1 MVRSGGRPRASVS
14 PMRAPGH
21 RPLLVPLN
29 KSMRSAAGVPV
40 ARSRFD
46 PEGRTLKATT
56 KLFTAATLSLATVS
70 GAAFAQAAHVTAGAT
85 VYGSDGSAVGTV
97 DKVENGVASLNTGSH
112 VVGLP
117 LDKFGKSD
125 KGPTI
130 AVTKAQLDQ
139 LAEQASAQAGAKV
152 DAALVA
158 GAAVVDNNGTAL
170 GTIDKV
176 DGDNIVLKTD
186 AGSVTLTRKYFAVAP
201 SGGLMA
207 LVTKDQVEATIK
219 GAKPATEQS

>member
-1 MVRSGGRPRASVS
+1 
-14 PMRAPGH
+14 
-21 RPLLVPLN
+21 
-29 KSMRSAAGVPV
+29 
-40 ARSRFD
+40 
-46 PEGRTLKATT
+46 LKATT
-56 KLFTAATLSLATVS
+56 KLFAAAALSLATIS
-70 GAAFAQAAHVTAGAT
+70 GAAFAQAAGVTAGAT
-85 VYGSDGSAVGTV
+85 VYGSDGTAVGTI
-97 DKVENGVASLNTGSH
+97 DKVDNGIASLNTGTH

-117 LDKFGKSD
+117 LDKFGKSE

-139 LAEQASAQAGAKV
+139 LAEQASAQADAKV

-158 GAAVVDNNGTAL
+158 GATVVDNKGTTL

-186 AGSVTLTRKYFAVAP
+186 AGAVTLTRKYFALAP

-207 LVTKDQVEATIK
+207 LVTKDQVEATLK
-219 GAKPATEQS
+219 GAAGAAPAES

>member
-1 MVRSGGRPRASVS
+1 
-14 PMRAPGH
+14 
-21 RPLLVPLN
+21 
-29 KSMRSAAGVPV
+29 
-40 ARSRFD
+40 
-46 PEGRTLKATT
+46 LKATT
-56 KLFTAATLSLATVS
+56 KFFTAAALSLATIS
-70 GAAFAQAAHVTAGAT
+70 GAAFAQAASAGVTAGVT
-85 VYGSDGSAVGTV
+85 VYGSDGNAVGTI
-97 DKVENGVASLNTGSH
+97 DKVDNGVASLNTGTH

-130 AVTKAQLDQ
+130 AVTKTQLDQ
-139 LAEQASAQAGAKV
+139 LAAQASAQAGAKV

-158 GAAVVDNNGTAL
+158 GATVVDNNGTTL
-170 GTIDKV
+170 GTIDKI

-186 AGSVTLTRKYFAVAP
+186 NGSVTLTRKYFALAP

-219 GAKPATEQS
+219 GAGGAAPATEQS